1 MATQLNQ
8 PLSKSMSA
16 IARINTWA
24 AKIACSSTCGSIIH
38 RSRISYFIIY
48 CSLYPRYNICGVMV
62 LSRDPCIL
70 FSDKGFRWIDN
81 YFAMDISRIYL
92 SSSLN
97 AAFHT
102 AKSAHMDTVFI
113 LCYSQSC
120 MQYGTSISLCRYPTT
135 RVILGSI
142 VSCLVRIVRGSE
154 QYGKIT
160 GMKIGLTKFYEQI
173 HIYLKYAVEINVL
186 CQF

>member
-16 IARINTWA
+16 IAMINTWA

-81 YFAMDISRIYL
+81 YFAMDISP
-92 SSSLN
+92 
-97 AAFHT
+97 
-102 AKSAHMDTVFI
+102 D
-113 LCYSQSC
+113 
-120 MQYGTSISLCRYPTT
+120 ISLFESERGISHYKVGPYGHNVHPMLFTIMHAIWYKYFSVSLSYNT
-135 RVILGSI
+135 SDPRLNFIVLGTDRAWFGTI
-142 VSCLVRIVRGSE
+142 W
-154 QYGKIT
+154 
-160 GMKIGLTKFYEQI
+160 
-173 HIYLKYAVEINVL
+173 
-186 CQF
+186 